1 MKKRRL
7 RAAGALAKGLTV
19 AILATLVGMLL
30 MAAAVIFLG
39 MGDTL
44 IRVLNQVLKISA
56 VALGAALTVHRG
68 GERGLMTGAG
78 VGALYA
84 LIGYLLY
91 MFLGG
96 YDFALAE
103 FTGEVMLGMA
113 TGAVTGAVCANMKP
127 AAAHK

>member
-1 MKKRRL
+1 MTFSDRL
-7 RAAGALAKGLTV
+7 
-19 AILATLVGMLL
+19 
-30 MAAAVIFLG
+30 
-39 MGDTL
+39 
-44 IRVLNQVLKISA
+44 
-56 VALGAALTVHRG
+56 
-68 GERGLMTGAG
+68 TGAG

-113 TGAVTGAVCANMKP
+113 AGAVTGAVCANMKP